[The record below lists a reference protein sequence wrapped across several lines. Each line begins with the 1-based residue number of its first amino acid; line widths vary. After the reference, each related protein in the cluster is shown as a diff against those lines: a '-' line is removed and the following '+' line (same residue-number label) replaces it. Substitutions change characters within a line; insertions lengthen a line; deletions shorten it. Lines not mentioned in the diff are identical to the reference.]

1 MANLKGTCSVRDG
14 SQGIT
19 AMASKCEVAINNRD
33 FKQGLR
39 KCLVRRVLAAEK
51 WNEYVES
58 RQNSK
63 LLCTLSKSRSTEVYN
78 LSR

>member
-1 MANLKGTCSVRDG
+1 MGKKIWSLICARKFGFGHRTTVRPYD
-14 SQGIT
+14 
-19 AMASKCEVAINNRD
+19 NRD

>member
-1 MANLKGTCSVRDG
+1 MHIVNDTQPPIRSSDF
-14 SQGIT
+14 
-19 AMASKCEVAINNRD
+19 NRD